1 MPQPEMKSDEETFAD
16 QNSVLEN
23 SSKPEEFNMGWVAY
37 TRRRMITGLFA
48 ILPLVIT
55 AWLVG
60 FVYNLMIYSVLNP
73 TRNLILRVFGLKP
86 DEDSPW
92 WWQMAVAPG
101 LVMILLGLIWFML
114 GGLAQS
120 RIYRAI
126 DWIFRNVPIVKTIY
140 DAVSGFVKSL
150 SQTGPSA
157 TKFEKVVLF
166 NFPNSRVKS
175 LGFVTGKLV
184 DKQSGGPI
192 YAVMLL
198 TGVMPPSG
206 FTLFVP
212 VDEVIEIDWTPTQAI
227 QAIVSGGISVPD
239 QLRFE

>member
-1 MPQPEMKSDEETFAD
+1 MVQPKIKNRSESITE
-16 QNSVLEN
+16 QSSVLEN
-23 SSKPEEFNMGWVAY
+23 ASNSDEIQVGWVAY
-37 TRRRMITGLFA
+37 SRRRMMTGLFA
-48 ILPLVIT
+48 ALPLVIT
-55 AWLVG
+55 AWLIG
-60 FVYNLMIYSVLNP
+60 FVYNLMIHSVLNP
-73 TRNLILRVFGLKP
+73 TRNLILGAFGLMP
-86 DEDSPW
+86 DDNAPW

-101 LVMILLGLIWFML
+101 LVMILLGLVLFML

-120 RIYRAI
+120 RIYRMI
-126 DWIFRNVPIVKTIY
+126 DWIFRNVPIVKTVY

-150 SQTGPSA
+150 SQSGSSA
-157 TKFEKVVLF
+157 SKFEKVVLF

-175 LGFVTGKLV
+175 LGFVTGRLV
-184 DKQSGGPI
+184 DKQSGNPI

-239 QLRFE
+239 VLRFE